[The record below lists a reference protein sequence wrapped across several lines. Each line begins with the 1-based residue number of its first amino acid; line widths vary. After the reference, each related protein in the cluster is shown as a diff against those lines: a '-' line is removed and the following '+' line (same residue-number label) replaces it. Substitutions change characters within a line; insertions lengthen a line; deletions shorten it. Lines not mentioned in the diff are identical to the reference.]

1 MPTPNKCTI
10 EARVEEKR
18 ASIDKSLP
26 DLLSTLPNDAYL
38 SSPSRNRCL
47 WEQEMSF
54 GDSTTVRKLDVV
66 GDIPSIVPMSLNLV
80 NRTDRIG
87 DSFQQSERLRWEGY
101 KSCKSEYLVL

>member
-18 ASIDKSLP
+18 ASIDKSSP

-38 SSPSRNRCL
+38 SSPSRSRWL
-47 WEQEMSF
+47 WEQRMSF

-66 GDIPSIVPMSLNLV
+66 GDIPSIVPISLIL
-80 NRTDRIG
+80 
-87 DSFQQSERLRWEGY
+87 
-101 KSCKSEYLVL
+101 